1 MLFTELHELPDGF
14 AWDFQLRNNQV
25 RGDDDVARSL
35 NHLRCDV
42 IIGRLGADQEVFTG
56 VSFDQVQRCPSVGMR
71 HFDEVIEVSSG
82 RPVSAER
89 LGHREFAIH
98 RRNPTF

>member
-71 HFDEVIEVSSG
+71 HFDEVIEVNPLPGKLSFG
-82 RPVSAER
+82 HFPKPVSAT
-89 LGHREFAIH
+89 GT
-98 RRNPTF
+98 NK